1 MSGSLTR
8 IPGFSTLSASGLSAA
23 TLLHKEGVDVL
34 LLEAKDRVGGR
45 TYTVQVSEE
54 RQRERE
60 REREEQRKERGF
72 REKYARRGRG
82 NKERESEERKT
93 ERKKKEIKW
102 ILPCFSNTG
111 DSRQSPENFCAKYL
125 AVLEHF

>member
-1 MSGSLTR
+1 MCCCWRPRTGWAAA
-8 IPGFSTLSASGLSAA
+8 PTLYRL
-23 TLLHKEGVDVL
+23 VRRD
-34 LLEAKDRVGGR
+34 
-45 TYTVQVSEE
+45 
-54 RQRERE
+54 RERE